1 MPGQQRPPSRQ
12 ERRRQQRRHELERQQ
27 RQHRQDTRRWYMIG
41 GIVAVFL
48 VLIGGGAF
56 FVSAQNNNDP
66 NHTPGAAIDGINCEA
81 EMLQY
86 HIHAN
91 LTLYQNGRRVV
102 VPAGVGI
109 PYNPAINVQGQN
121 GCLYW
126 LHTHNPDDIIHIES
140 PTKQIYNLG
149 QFFDIW
155 HYTAAWDSGSPLA
168 ASVGY
173 SVNSAFPDALR
184 AAKPSQIRVYVGGKY
199 IGHDYKDVP
208 LTYHKLITVEL
219 GTPVKPPTTKFDFG
233 SN

>member
-1 MPGQQRPPSRQ
+1 
-12 ERRRQQRRHELERQQ
+12 
-27 RQHRQDTRRWYMIG
+27 
-41 GIVAVFL
+41 
-48 VLIGGGAF
+48 
-56 FVSAQNNNDP
+56 
-66 NHTPGAAIDGINCEA
+66 
-81 EMLQY
+81 MLQY

-91 LTLYQNGRRVV
+91 LTLYRNGQRVV

-109 PYNPAINVQGQN
+109 PYSPAINVNGQN

-140 PTKQIYNLG
+140 PTKQYYNLS

-155 HYTAAWDSGSPLA
+155 HYTAAWDSQSTLA

-173 SVNSAFPDALR
+173 TVDSSFPDALR

-199 IGHDYKDVP
+199 IGHDYKSVE

-219 GTPVKPPTTKFDFG
+219 GTPVRPPTTTFNFG